1 MFNVLHISF
10 QVIRQTFYKLR
21 FFFLKI
27 FLTSLFSIKKM
38 QRRGDFP
45 INKINEKDKNNSRP
59 VGRSRIIISS
69 EFYISSPYL
78 HDFFVVV
85 KKKKRSLDIKTQH
98 WSYFSFQITCLKN
111 LNSCHYKEA
120 YFILPKVLLSLE
132 GTLKYSHKSLAIA
145 NVRFFF

>member
-1 MFNVLHISF
+1 M
-10 QVIRQTFYKLR
+10 
-21 FFFLKI
+21 KI

-85 KKKKRSLDIKTQH
+85 KKKKDHL
-98 WSYFSFQITCLKN
+98 
-111 LNSCHYKEA
+111 
-120 YFILPKVLLSLE
+120 ILRLSIGVISVSKL
-132 GTLKYSHKSLAIA
+132 HA
-145 NVRFFF
+145 

>member
-1 MFNVLHISF
+1 M
-10 QVIRQTFYKLR
+10 
-21 FFFLKI
+21 KI

-85 KKKKRSLDIKTQH
+85 KKKNHL
-98 WSYFSFQITCLKN
+98 
-111 LNSCHYKEA
+111 
-120 YFILPKVLLSLE
+120 ILRLSIGVISVSKL
-132 GTLKYSHKSLAIA
+132 HA
-145 NVRFFF
+145 